1 MIWIFG
7 KIYDIKDFK
16 WPQPAQQW
24 SIHRRQSYS
33 DLEAEHYS
41 SQEEEEDDYDFY

>member
-16 WPQPAQQW
+16 WPKPE
-24 SIHRRQSYS
+24 RRWSYS
-33 DLEAEHYS
+33 DLEAEYYS
-41 SQEEEEDDYDFY
+41 SQEDEEDDYDLC